1 MNRKKSIIISI
12 GVVLLIV
19 VIVAGVTSAYLAAI
33 TNEEQVDAGS
43 GMLGINYSAPDD
55 ITGILNA
62 SSDRS
67 GGLLSVATASLE
79 SGSEEALFNMYVTPT
94 ALSDNLKIKA
104 FKWEVVVDGT
114 VINYGDFSDASIGVG
129 TPIKVVNGY
138 KLSTTTT
145 TFNIYIWLDASLIT
159 SGISGAS
166 FGAKIGADSVPITG
180 GF

>member
-1 MNRKKSIIISI
+1 MNKRKSIIISI

-19 VIVAGVTSAYLAAI
+19 VLVAGVTSAYLAAI

-43 GMLGINYSAPDD
+43 GMLDINYDAPDD
-55 ITGILNA
+55 ITTGILNA

-67 GGLLSVATASLE
+67 SGILSVATASLK
-79 SGSEEALFNMYVTPT
+79 SGSEAALFNMYVTPT
-94 ALSDNLKIKA
+94 TLSDNLKIKA

-114 VINYGDFSDASIGVG
+114 VIKSGDFSGASVG
-129 TPIKVVNGY
+129 TPIKVVDGY
-138 KLSTTTT
+138 KLSTDATV
-145 TFNIYIWLDASLIT
+145 FNIYIWLDASLIT

-166 FGAKIGADSVPITG
+166 FTAKIGADSVPITG